1 MSDTLKTID
10 YRRRVVDDEIDALVV
25 GGVAAI
31 AIEGA
36 KAVGKSAT
44 AAQRATTTFLLEQPT
59 TRELVL
65 ADPSSILVKT
75 PVLIDEWQHLP
86 ATWDAVR
93 RAVDAGAGPGQFFLT
108 GSASAANPGTHSGA
122 GRIVKVRM
130 RPMSLFERGVAVPS
144 VSLVELLSG
153 KMPTISGTTSVNLA
167 LYVNEI
173 VCSGFPALRI
183 LSGRA
188 LRAQLHG
195 YIDRVI
201 DRDFPEIGRAVR
213 NPAALRRWFTAYAAA
228 TSTSASYDTIR
239 NAASPGEGQKLTKLT
254 TQPYRDTLERL
265 YLLDPLPAWLPT
277 HNHFRE
283 LASSPKHHLVDPAL
297 AVSLLDLSHEKLITG
312 VKESVHIPR
321 DGSILGA
328 LFESLVVQSLRTYAQ
343 LAEAT
348 VGHFRTHRGDHE
360 VDVIIERADGKIVAF
375 EIKLSAT
382 VEDSDVRHLLWL
394 KEKLGA
400 DLLDAVIVT
409 TGPHAYRRS
418 DGIAVVP
425 ASLIG
430 P

>member
-1 MSDTLKTID
+1 MDE
-10 YRRRVVDDEIDALVV
+10 EIDALVH

-44 AAQRATTTFLLEQPT
+44 AAQRAVTSFLLEQPT

-65 ADPSSILVKT
+65 ADPASILTGT
-75 PVLIDEWQHLP
+75 PVLIDGWQHLP
-86 ATWDAVR
+86 TTWDTVR
-93 RAVDAGAGPGQFFLT
+93 RAVDAGAAPGQFFLT
-108 GSASAANPGTHSGA
+108 GSASASNPGTHSGA

-130 RPMSLFERGVAVPS
+130 RPMSLFERGVAAPS

-153 KMPTISGTTSVNLA
+153 KKPNISGTTNVDLA
-167 LYVNEI
+167 AYANEI
-173 VCSGFPALRI
+173 VRSGFPALRT
-183 LSGRA
+183 LSDRV
-188 LRAQLHG
+188 LRTQLRG
-195 YIDRVI
+195 YIDRVL
-201 DRDFPEIGRAVR
+201 DRDFQEMGRQVR
-213 NPAALRRWFTAYAAA
+213 NPAALRRWFTSYAAA
-228 TSTSASYDTIR
+228 TSTSASYDAIR
-239 NAASPGEGQKLTKLT
+239 NAASPGEVEKFAKST

-277 HNHFRE
+277 RNHFRE

-297 AVSLLDLSHEKLITG
+297 AVSLLGLSHDALITG
-312 VKESVHIPR
+312 VEGSVQIAR

-348 VGHFRTHRGDHE
+348 VGHFRTHGGDHE
-360 VDVIIERADGKIVAF
+360 ADVIIDCADGKVIAF

-382 VEDSDVRHLLWL
+382 VEDQDMRHLLWL
-394 KEKLGA
+394 KEKLGE

-409 TGPHAYRRS
+409 TGRHAYRRS
-418 DGIAVVP
+418 DGVAVVP

>member
-1 MSDTLKTID
+1 MN
-10 YRRRVVDDEIDALVV
+10 YQRRVVDEEIDALVL

-44 AAQRATTTFLLEQPT
+44 AAQRAATSFLLEQPT

-65 ADPSSILVKT
+65 ADPASIVIGT

-86 ATWDAVR
+86 ATWDTVR

-108 GSASAANPGTHSGA
+108 GSASASNPGTHSGA

-130 RPMSLFERGVAVPS
+130 RPMSLFERGSAIPS
-144 VSLVELLSG
+144 VSLVDLLSG
-153 KMPTISGTTSVNLA
+153 NRPDVSGTTSVDLA
-167 LYVNEI
+167 VYVNEI
-173 VCSGFPALRI
+173 VRSGFPALRN
-183 LSGRA
+183 LGDRV
-188 LRAQLHG
+188 LRAQLRG
-195 YIDRVI
+195 YIDRVL
-201 DRDFPEIGRAVR
+201 DRDFQEMGRQVR
-213 NPAALRRWFTAYAAA
+213 NPAALRRWLTSYAAA
-228 TSTSASYDTIR
+228 TSTSASYDAIR
-239 NAASPGEGQKLTKLT
+239 NAASPGEVEKFAKST

-277 HNHFRE
+277 RNYFRE
-283 LASSPKHHLVDPAL
+283 LASSPKHHLADPAL
-297 AVSLLDLSHEKLITG
+297 AVSLLGLSHEALITG
-312 VKESVHIPR
+312 AEGSVQIAR

-328 LFESLVVQSLRTYAQ
+328 LFESLVVQSLRIYAQ

-360 VDVIIERADGKIVAF
+360 ADAIIERADGKVVAV
-375 EIKLSAT
+375 EVKLSAT
-382 VEDSDVRHLLWL
+382 VSDSDVRHLLWL
-394 KEKLGA
+394 KEKLGE

-409 TGPHAYRRS
+409 TGPHAYRRI
-418 DGIAVVP
+418 DGIAVIP
-425 ASLIG
+425 AALIG

>member
-1 MSDTLKTID
+1 MSDTLGTVN
-10 YRRRVVDDEIDALVV
+10 YRRRVVDDEIDALVG

-44 AAQRATTTFLLEQPT
+44 AAQRVVTAFLLEQPT

-65 ADPSSILVKT
+65 ADPASILT
-75 PVLIDEWQHLP
+75 GTSVLIDEWQHLP
-86 ATWDAVR
+86 ATWDTVR
-93 RAVDAGAGPGQFFLT
+93 RAVDAGAAPGQFFLT
-108 GSASAANPGTHSGA
+108 GSASAVNPGTHSGA

-130 RPMSLFERGVAVPS
+130 RPMSLFERGVEVPS

-153 KMPTISGTTSVNLA
+153 KKPNISGTTSVDLA
-167 LYVNEI
+167 VYVNEI

-183 LSGRA
+183 LGDRV
-188 LRAQLHG
+188 LRAQLRG

-201 DRDFPEIGRAVR
+201 DRDFQEMGREVR
-213 NPAALRRWFTAYAAA
+213 NPAVLRRWFTAYAAA
-228 TSTSASYDTIR
+228 TSTCASYDAIR
-239 NAASPGEGQKLTKLT
+239 NAASPGEGEKLAKST

-265 YLLDPLPAWLPT
+265 YLLDPLTAWLPT

-297 AVSLLDLSHEKLITG
+297 AVSLLGLSHEALITG
-312 VKESVHIPR
+312 VGGSVHIPR
-321 DGSILGA
+321 GGSFLGA
-328 LFESLVVQSLRTYAQ
+328 LFESLVVLSLRTYAQ
-343 LAEAT
+343 LAEAN

-360 VDVIIERADGKIVAF
+360 VDVIIERADGKVVAF

-382 VEDSDVRHLLWL
+382 VEDTDVRHLLWL

-409 TGPHAYRRS
+409 TGPHAYRRL